1 MMSGTGRKPWQVLS
15 NVLLAVG
22 GIGFSAL
29 LLWNF
34 GLISYY
40 SAKRPYTPS
49 PERGWTVR
57 LQWTHGAY
65 GTLEE
70 NEQMLPLHS
79 WAIPFIFVAF
89 VGAAIR
95 QVNAKNEP
103 WRKKQF

>member
-1 MMSGTGRKPWQVLS
+1 MSGTGRKPWQVLS

-22 GIGFSAL
+22 GIGFLAL
-29 LLWNF
+29 FLWNL

-40 SAKRPYTPS
+40 SAKRPYRLS

-70 NEQMLPLHS
+70 NEQMLRLHY

-89 VGAAIR
+89 AGGAIR
-95 QVNAKNEP
+95 QANAKNEP
-103 WRKKQF
+103 WRKKL